1 MEARTKGVHMS
12 KELLDRIQEL
22 LLENASLKEDVASLR
37 AIVNKVERYGQGKTW
52 IEAER
57 EAIELRKAELELAVM
72 EAAVRRNN
80 V

>member
-1 MEARTKGVHMS
+1 MS
-12 KELLDRIQEL
+12 KELIDRIQEL